1 MAAFTRVIKSIPEV
15 NFRGALNLVAV
26 TDPYGVSLPS
36 GNDNYHCTL
45 YLKGAARGVIQLYH
59 WNTGFPVEYLDIPQ
73 EILWSQQ

>member
-15 NFRGALNLVAV
+15 TFRGALNLVAV
-26 TDPYGVSLPS
+26 TDPS
-36 GNDNYHCTL
+36 YHCTL